1 MTLKLKKKTR
11 RRLNRRNLKKIPPE
25 VREVVAALRAAGKKA
40 YLVGG
45 GVRDLLAGLPA
56 GDFDVATDA
65 RPEEVGRLFRRTAPT
80 GVKHGTVTVLGRD
93 GAYEVTTFRRDGKY
107 GDARHPDDVTY
118 ARTVEEDLS
127 RRDFTFNALAYD
139 PVDDELIDLFGG
151 AEDFER
157 GVVRAVG
164 DPAERFHEDGL
175 RPLRGIRL
183 AARFE
188 FDVDPATLA
197 AIPAVLERVRMV
209 AAERVR
215 EEIMKMLATAPKPS
229 YGFELMREAGLL
241 EIFLPELLEGYD
253 VTQNEF
259 HAYDVYVHSLYSCD
273 AAPPE
278 KPLVRLAALLHD
290 VGKPRTRVVRDGRVT
305 FYNHQA
311 VSRRMARGILDRL
324 RLSKKDRDHVLHL
337 IYHHM
342 FGYTANWT
350 DAAVRRFIRK
360 VGRENIADLFDLRI
374 ADWFGNGTNYGF
386 PAYLRALERRIN
398 EAIARE
404 EAFTE
409 KDLAVDGMDVM
420 AELGIPP
427 GPRVG
432 EALSYLLERVLED
445 QSLNERERLL
455 ALLREKFGPPAE
467 AGSD

>member
-1 MTLKLKKKTR
+1 MKSKLGKKSKR
-11 RRLNRRNLKKIPPE
+11 RVNRANLKKIPAE
-25 VREVVAALRAAGKKA
+25 ARAVVAALRAAGKRA

-45 GVRDLLAGLPA
+45 GVRDLLAGLKA
-56 GDFDVATDA
+56 IDFDVATDA
-65 RPEEVGRLFRRTAPT
+65 RPEEVRRIFPRTAPT
-80 GVKHGTVTVLGRD
+80 GIKHGTVTVLGSRAD
-93 GAYEVTTFRRDGKY
+93 HEVTTFRRDGKY

-118 ARTVEEDLS
+118 AETVEEDLS

-139 PVDDELIDLFGG
+139 PVDDKLIDLFGG
-151 AEDFER
+151 VEDFER

-164 DPAERFHEDGL
+164 DAVERFSEDGL
-175 RPLRGIRL
+175 RPLRAVRL
-183 AARFE
+183 AARFGFE
-188 FDVDPATLA
+188 VEAETLN
-197 AIPAVLERVRMV
+197 AIPKVLERVRMV

-215 EEIMKMLATAPKPS
+215 GEIMKMLATAPKPS
-229 YGFELMREAGLL
+229 YGVDLMRETGLL
-241 EIFLPELLEGYD
+241 DIYIPELLEGYG

-259 HAYDVYVHSLYSCD
+259 HAYDVYTHSLYSCD
-273 AAPPE
+273 AAPAG

-311 VSRRMARGILDRL
+311 VSRRMARRVLDRL
-324 RLSKKDRDHVLHL
+324 RFSKKERDHVLHL
-337 IYHHM
+337 IYYHM
-342 FGYTANWT
+342 FGYTPSWT
-350 DAAVRRFIRK
+350 DAAVRRLIRK

-386 PAYLRALERRIN
+386 PGYLRALERRIN

-409 KDLAVDGMDVM
+409 KDLAVDGRDVM
-420 AELGIPP
+420 AALDVRP
-427 GPRVG
+427 GPKVG

-455 ALLREKFGPPAE
+455 GLLREKFGPE
-467 AGSD
+467 SGGGE

>member
-1 MTLKLKKKTR
+1 MKLGKKPR
-11 RRLNRRNLKKIPPE
+11 NRLDRRNLKKIPPE

-45 GVRDLLAGLPA
+45 AVRDLLAGLPA

-80 GVKHGTVTVLGRD
+80 GVKHGTVTVLGAS
-93 GAYEVTTFRRDGKY
+93 GEYEVTTFRRDGKY

-118 ARTVEEDLS
+118 ARTIEEDLG

-139 PVDDELIDLFGG
+139 PVDDELIDMFGG
-151 AEDFER
+151 IDDFER

-164 DPAERFHEDGL
+164 DPGERFGEDGL

-197 AIPAVLERVRMV
+197 AIPGVLERVRMV

-215 EEIMKMLATAPKPS
+215 GEIMKMLATAPKPS
-229 YGFELMREAGLL
+229 YGLELMRETGLL
-241 EIFLPELLEGYD
+241 EIFIPELLEGYA

-259 HAYDVYVHSLYSCD
+259 HAYDVYVHSLYACD
-273 AAPPE
+273 AAPAA

-290 VGKPRTRVVRDGRVT
+290 IGKPRTRVVRNGRVT

-311 VSRRMARGILDRL
+311 VSRRMTRGIMDRL
-324 RLSKKDRDHVLHL
+324 RFSKKDRDHVLHL

-350 DAAVRRFIRK
+350 DAAVRRLIRK

-409 KDLAVDGMDVM
+409 KDLAVGGRDVM
-420 AELGIPP
+420 SELGIPP

-455 ALLREKFGPPAE
+455 ALLGEKFGPPGGPE
-467 AGSD
+467 GE

>member
-1 MTLKLKKKTR
+1 MKSKLGKKSKSR
-11 RRLNRRNLKKIPPE
+11 FNRANLKKIPAE
-25 VREVVAALRAAGKKA
+25 ARAVVAALRAAGKQA

-45 GVRDLLAGLPA
+45 GVRDLLAGLEA
-56 GDFDVATDA
+56 EDFDVATDA
-65 RPEEVGRLFRRTAPT
+65 RPEDVRRLFPRTAPT
-80 GVKHGTVTVLGRD
+80 GIKHGTVTVLGSHGD
-93 GAYEVTTFRRDGKY
+93 YEVTTFRRDGKY

-118 ARTVEEDLS
+118 AQRVEEDLS

-139 PVDDELIDLFGG
+139 PVDDKLVDLFGG
-151 AEDFER
+151 VEDFER

-164 DPAERFHEDGL
+164 DAVERFSEDGL
-175 RPLRGIRL
+175 RPLRAVRL
-183 AARFE
+183 AARFGFE
-188 FDVDPATLA
+188 IEAETLN
-197 AIPAVLERVRMV
+197 AIPKVLERVRMV

-215 EEIMKMLATAPKPS
+215 DEVVKMLATAPKPS
-229 YGFELMREAGLL
+229 YGVDLMRETGLL
-241 EIFLPELLEGYD
+241 DIYIPELLEGYG

-259 HAYDVYVHSLYSCD
+259 HAYDVYTHSLYSCD
-273 AAPPE
+273 AAPAG

-311 VSRRMARGILDRL
+311 VSRRMARRILDRL
-324 RLSKKDRDHVLHL
+324 RFSKKERDHVLHL
-337 IYHHM
+337 IYYHM
-342 FGYTANWT
+342 FGYTPSWT
-350 DAAVRRFIRK
+350 DAAVRRLIRK

-386 PAYLRALERRIN
+386 PGYLRALERRIN

-409 KDLAVDGMDVM
+409 KDLAVDGRDVM
-420 AELGIPP
+420 TALGIAP
-427 GPRVG
+427 GPEVG

-455 ALLREKFGPPAE
+455 ELLREKFGPE
-467 AGSD
+467 GGGEE

>member
-1 MTLKLKKKTR
+1 MKSKLGKKSKCR
-11 RRLNRRNLKKIPPE
+11 FDRANLKKIPAE
-25 VREVVAALRAAGKKA
+25 ARAVVAALRAAGKKA
-40 YLVGG
+40 YFVGG
-45 GVRDLLAGLPA
+45 GVRDLLAGLKA
-56 GDFDVATDA
+56 VDFDVATDA
-65 RPEEVGRLFRRTAPT
+65 RPEEVRGLFRRTAPT
-80 GVKHGTVTVLGRD
+80 GIKHGTVTVLGSR
-93 GAYEVTTFRRDGKY
+93 GNYEVTTFRRDGKY

-139 PVDDELIDLFGG
+139 PVDDKLIDLFGG
-151 AEDFER
+151 VDDFKR

-164 DPAERFHEDGL
+164 AAVERFSEDGL
-175 RPLRGIRL
+175 RPLRAVRL

-188 FDVDPATLA
+188 FEIEAETLN
-197 AIPAVLERVRMV
+197 AIPKVLERVRMV

-215 EEIMKMLATAPKPS
+215 DEFMKMQAAAPKPS
-229 YGFELMREAGLL
+229 YGVDLMRETGLL
-241 EIFLPELLEGYD
+241 DLYIPELLEGYG

-259 HAYDVYVHSLYSCD
+259 HAYDVYTHSLYSCD
-273 AAPPE
+273 AAPAE

-311 VSRRMARGILDRL
+311 VSRRMARHILDRL
-324 RLSKKDRDHVLHL
+324 RFSKKERDHVLHL
-337 IYHHM
+337 IYYHM
-342 FGYTANWT
+342 FGYTPSWT
-350 DAAVRRFIRK
+350 DAAVRRLIRK

-386 PAYLRALERRIN
+386 PGYLRALERRIN

-409 KDLAVDGMDVM
+409 KDLALDGRDVM
-420 AELGIPP
+420 AALEIPP
-427 GPRVG
+427 GPKVG

-445 QSLNERERLL
+445 QSLNDRERLL
-455 ALLREKFGPPAE
+455 GLLREKFGPG
-467 AGSD
+467 AGGE

>member
-1 MTLKLKKKTR
+1 MRLGKKAR
-11 RRLNRRNLKKIPPE
+11 PRMDPRNLRKIPPE

-65 RPEEVGRLFRRTAPT
+65 RPADVRRLFRRTAPT
-80 GVKHGTVTVLGRD
+80 GVKHGTVTVLGAA
-93 GAYEVTTFRRDGKY
+93 GKYEVTTFRRDGKY
-107 GDARHPDDVTY
+107 GDARHPDEVTF
-118 ARTVEEDLS
+118 ADTIEEDLS

-139 PVDDELIDLFGG
+139 PAAGELLDLFGG
-151 AEDFER
+151 VDDFER

-164 DPAERFHEDGL
+164 DPRERFYEDGL

-188 FDVDPATLA
+188 FEVEPATRA
-197 AIPAVLERVRMV
+197 AIPEVLERVRMV
-209 AAERVR
+209 AVERVR

-229 YGFELMREAGLL
+229 YGFELMRETGLL
-241 EIFLPELLEGYD
+241 EMFMPELLEGYD

-259 HAYDVYVHSLYSCD
+259 HAYDVYVHSLYACD
-273 AAPPE
+273 AAPAE

-311 VSRRMARGILDRL
+311 VSRRMTRALLDRM
-324 RLSKKDRDHVLHL
+324 RFSKKDRDHVLHL
-337 IYHHM
+337 VYHHM

-386 PAYLRALERRIN
+386 PQYLRALERRIT

-409 KDLAVDGMDVM
+409 KDLAVDGHDIMR
-420 AELGIPP
+420 ELGIPP

-455 ALLREKFGPPAE
+455 TLAREKFGPPGE
-467 AGSD
+467 PEGD

>member
-1 MTLKLKKKTR
+1 MKLKLGKKQKS
-11 RRLNRRNLKKIPPE
+11 RLNRANLKE
-25 VREVVAALRAAGKKA
+25 VPAEVLEVVAALRGAGKQA

-45 GVRDLLAGLPA
+45 CVRDLLAGLEA
-56 GDFDVATDA
+56 VDFDVATDA
-65 RPEEVGRLFRRTAPT
+65 VPEEVQRLFLRTAPT
-80 GVKHGTVTVLGRD
+80 GIKHGTVTVLGARGD
-93 GAYEVTTFRRDGKY
+93 YEVTTFRRDGKY

-118 ARTVEEDLS
+118 AESIEEDLS

-139 PVDDELIDLFGG
+139 PAADKLVDLFGG
-151 AEDFER
+151 VEDFER

-164 DPAERFHEDGL
+164 DPKERFREDGL
-175 RPLRGIRL
+175 RPLRAVRL

-188 FDVDPATLA
+188 FDVDGETLN
-197 AIPAVLERVRMV
+197 AIPAVLDRVRMV
-209 AAERVR
+209 AVERVR
-215 EEIMKMLATAPKPS
+215 DEFMKMLATAAKPS
-229 YGFELMREAGLL
+229 YGLELMRETGLL
-241 EIFLPELLEGYD
+241 ELFIPEVLEGYA

-259 HAYDVYVHSLYSCD
+259 HAYDVYIHSLYSCD
-273 AAPPE
+273 AAPAE

-311 VSRRMARGILDRL
+311 VSRRMARHILNRL
-324 RLSKKDRDHVLHL
+324 RFSKKERDYVLHL
-337 IYHHM
+337 IYYHM
-342 FGYTANWT
+342 FGYTPSWT
-350 DAAVRRFIRK
+350 DAAVRRLIRK

-386 PAYLRALERRIN
+386 PGYLRALERRIN
-398 EAIARE
+398 DAIARE

-409 KDLAVDGMDVM
+409 KDLAVDGRGVM

-432 EALSYLLERVLED
+432 EVLSYLLERVLED

-455 ALLREKFGPPAE
+455 GLVRERFGPPDVPSE
-467 AGSD
+467 

>member
-1 MTLKLKKKTR
+1 LKLGKKSKTR
-11 RRLNRRNLKKIPPE
+11 LDRRNLDQIPPE
-25 VREVVAALRAAGKKA
+25 VREVVETLRAAGKKA

-45 GVRDLLAGLPA
+45 GVRDLLAGLEA

-65 RPEEVGRLFRRTAPT
+65 RPEEVRRLFRRTAPT
-80 GVKHGTVTVLGRD
+80 GVKHGTVTVLGEAGD
-93 GAYEVTTFRRDGKY
+93 YEVTTFRRDGKY

-118 ARTVEEDLS
+118 ARTIEEDLS

-139 PVDDELIDLFGG
+139 PASGELIDLFGG
-151 AEDFER
+151 VDDFEA
-157 GVVRAVG
+157 GIVRAVG
-164 DPAERFHEDGL
+164 EPAERFHEDGL

-188 FDVDPATLA
+188 FDVEPATFA
-197 AIPAVLERVRMV
+197 AIPEVLERVRMV

-215 EEIMKMLATAPKPS
+215 GEVMKMLATAPKPS

-241 EIFLPELLEGYD
+241 ELFLPELLEGYD

-259 HAYDVYVHSLYSCD
+259 HAYDVYVHSLYACD
-273 AAPPE
+273 AAPAA

-290 VGKPRTRVVRDGRVT
+290 VGKPRTRVVRNGRVT

-311 VSRRMARGILDRL
+311 VSRRMARGIMDRL
-324 RLSKKDRDHVLHL
+324 RFSKKDRDHVLHL

-386 PAYLRALERRIN
+386 PAYLRALERRIG

-409 KDLAVDGMDVM
+409 RDLAVDGRDVM
-420 AELGIPP
+420 AELGVAP

-432 EALSYLLERVLED
+432 EGLSYLLERVLED
-445 QSLNERERLL
+445 QTLNERERLL
-455 ALLREKFGPPAE
+455 ALLREKFGPPGE
-467 AGSD
+467 PEGE

>member
-1 MTLKLKKKTR
+1 MKSKLGKKSKR
-11 RRLNRRNLKKIPPE
+11 RVNRANLKKIPAE
-25 VREVVAALRAAGKKA
+25 ARAVVAALRAAGKRA

-45 GVRDLLAGLPA
+45 GVRDLLAGLKA
-56 GDFDVATDA
+56 VDFDVATDA
-65 RPEEVGRLFRRTAPT
+65 RPEEVRRIFPRTAPT
-80 GVKHGTVTVLGRD
+80 GIKHGTVTVLGSRAD
-93 GAYEVTTFRRDGKY
+93 HEVTTFRRDGKY

-118 ARTVEEDLS
+118 AKTVEEDLS

-139 PVDDELIDLFGG
+139 PVDDKLIDLYGG
-151 AEDFER
+151 VEDFER

-164 DPAERFHEDGL
+164 DPVERFSEDGL
-175 RPLRGIRL
+175 RPLRAVRL
-183 AARFE
+183 AARFGFE
-188 FDVDPATLA
+188 IEAETLN
-197 AIPAVLERVRMV
+197 AIPRVLERVRMV

-215 EEIMKMLATAPKPS
+215 GEIMKMLATAPKPS
-229 YGFELMREAGLL
+229 YGVDLMRETGLL
-241 EIFLPELLEGYD
+241 DIYIPELLEGYG

-259 HAYDVYVHSLYSCD
+259 HAYDVYTHSLYSCD
-273 AAPPE
+273 AAPAE

-311 VSRRMARGILDRL
+311 VSRRMARRVLDRL
-324 RLSKKDRDHVLHL
+324 RFSKKERDHVLHL
-337 IYHHM
+337 IYYHM
-342 FGYTANWT
+342 FGYTPSWT
-350 DAAVRRFIRK
+350 DAAVRRLIRK

-386 PAYLRALERRIN
+386 PGYLRALERRIN

-409 KDLAVDGMDVM
+409 KDLAADGGDVM
-420 AELGIPP
+420 AALEIGP
-427 GPRVG
+427 GPKVG

-455 ALLREKFGPPAE
+455 GLLREKFGPE
-467 AGSD
+467 SGGGE